1 MQVGTGKSIL
11 NGIAIGKLKI
21 YKKKDTVISTAQ
33 VADTAAEEAR
43 FEEARA
49 KAIDQQ
55 TALYEKALAEAG
67 EDIAEVFNIHAMM
80 LDDDDF
86 VDAIKEIIN
95 GQHMC
100 AEYAVKKAGD
110 NQAAVFAA
118 MDDPYLQARSAD
130 VIDIAQAM
138 LDILQ
143 GVDNATLQGTEP
155 SILVA
160 EDLAPS
166 ETVRMD
172 KSLLLGFITREGSS
186 NSHTAILARSMN
198 IPALIQCKEIQ
209 EDWDGKMAVVD
220 GYNACVYVD
229 PTPDLLE
236 SLKKRQQEDQKKLA
250 LLAELKGKPNTTLD
264 GKTVQ
269 VFANIGGMS
278 DVGAVQQND
287 AGGVGLFR
295 TEFVYLNCT
304 DYPTE
309 EYQFEAYKQVLES
322 LAPKKVVVRTCDIGA
337 DKTVDYMKLD
347 HEDNPALGYRAI
359 RICLTRK
366 DFFKTQLRALLRA
379 SAYGNMSI
387 MFPMITSLRELQ
399 DAKAV
404 LEECK
409 AELTAEGKKFS
420 DKIEVGTMIE
430 TPAAVLVADDLAQ
443 ECDFFSIGTNDLTQ
457 YTMSVDRGNKKV
469 SYLYSTFNPAV
480 LRSIRHII
488 ACGREAGIMVG
499 MCGEAASDPMM
510 IPLLLAF
517 GLNEFSMSASAI
529 LRARKMVTEYSV
541 EELQAVAD
549 KAMSFAT
556 TAEVEDYMRK
566 FVEKITG

>member
-21 YKKKDTVISTAQ
+21 YKKKDTVISAAE
-33 VADTAAEEAR
+33 VADNAAEVAR
-43 FEEARA
+43 FEDARA

-95 GQHMC
+95 GQHKC
-100 AEYAVKKAGD
+100 AEYAVKTAGD

-130 VIDIAQAM
+130 VIDIAQAI

-198 IPALIQCKEIQ
+198 IPALIQCKDIQ
-209 EDWDGKMAVVD
+209 DDWDGKMAVVD

-229 PTPDLLE
+229 PTPDLLK
-236 SLKKRQQEDQKKLA
+236 SLKKRQQEDQKKQA
-250 LLAELKGKPNTTLD
+250 LLQELKGKPNTTLD
-264 GKTVQ
+264 GKTIN
-269 VFANIGGMS
+269 VFANIG
-278 DVGAVQQND
+278 
-287 AGGVGLFR
+287 
-295 TEFVYLNCT
+295 
-304 DYPTE
+304 
-309 EYQFEAYKQVLES
+309 
-322 LAPKKVVVRTCDIGA
+322 
-337 DKTVDYMKLD
+337 KLD
-347 HEDNPALGYRAI
+347 HEENPALGYRAI

-404 LEECK
+404 LDECRT
-409 AELTAEGKKFS
+409 ELRAEGKKF
-420 DKIEVGTMIE
+420 DEKMEVGTMIE
-430 TPAAVLVADDLAQ
+430 TPAAVLIADELAE

-457 YTMSVDRGNKKV
+457 YTCALDRQNAK
-469 SYLYSTFNPAV
+469 LEPFFNPHHPAV
-480 LRSIRHII
+480 LRAIKMTIDAGHRH
-488 ACGREAGIMVG
+488 GIWVG
-499 MCGEAASDPMM
+499 ICGELGADTALTETFLRMGVDELSMNAKSVLPVRKIIRSIDLSKPSD
-510 IPLLLAF
+510 
-517 GLNEFSMSASAI
+517 
-529 LRARKMVTEYSV
+529 K
-541 EELQAVAD
+541 
-549 KAMSFAT
+549 
-556 TAEVEDYMRK
+556 
-566 FVEKITG
+566 